1 MGFIKNII
9 SKYDVATILL
19 CLIAATIPFKIN
31 IGNLAI
37 IIASVYTVFFFRKEN
52 LKKLK
57 SFSAIFPIAFFL
69 IVIISSLLSNKHME
83 GLKRLNLEI
92 LLVLLVFILVNNK
105 ITKTKISKI
114 LIWFTYGTV
123 LSVTILLIHNVIKV
137 AQHKELGDL
146 IFHNFTLLYDY
157 HPIYY
162 SLNISIALFFII
174 HTKTKWF
181 YKKNK
186 VVKTGFIIIL
196 LLGLILCVSKAI
208 LFINGIIYLFYF
220 SLKIKQLKKKIVY
233 FTILGI
239 VSISVF
245 NIHFIKDRF
254 TDGLRFS
261 PEILNFKPTNDF
273 SQKKIFTYQEKTE
286 ISDLELRYVLSS
298 IGVYHLVKDG
308 KLLLGFKQGDTKDY
322 LNYYFFSYNLGPNWY
337 EDFNLHNQYTHM
349 LVTYGVFVLIFF
361 LCYLFFSFY
370 EAIKHKNVMHV
381 FFLILVCFG
390 FLFEVTLVR
399 SKGIVFFYFFN
410 TLFLQNYLN
419 FEDSNN
425 RN

>member
-1 MGFIKNII
+1 MKFIKNII

-19 CLIAATIPFKIN
+19 CSIAATLPFKIN
-31 IGNLAI
+31 IGNLSI
-37 IIASVYTVFFFRKEN
+37 ILATVYTVFFFKKESFQ
-52 LKKLK
+52 KLK
-57 SFSAIFPIAFFL
+57 SFSAIFPIAFFF
-69 IVIISSLLSNKHME
+69 IVIISSFLGKNSLE

-92 LLVLLVFILVNNK
+92 LLILIVLIIVNIK
-105 ITKTKISKI
+105 ITKSKI
-114 LIWFTYGTV
+114 NKILVWFTYGMV
-123 LSVTILLIHNVIKV
+123 LSVSILLIHNIIKI
-137 AQHKELGDL
+137 AQHKGLEDL

-162 SLNISIALFFII
+162 SLNISVVLFFII
-174 HTKTKWF
+174 HTKNKWF
-181 YKKNK
+181 YKHNNLIKI
-186 VVKTGFIIIL
+186 GFITLL
-196 LLGLILCVSKAI
+196 LLGLILCVSKAV

-220 SLKIKQLKKKIVY
+220 LFKIKQLKKRIAY
-233 FTILGI
+233 FTIITGL
-239 VSISVF
+239 SIAVY

-254 TDGLRFS
+254 VDGLRFS
-261 PEILNFKPTNDF
+261 PEIANFKPTNDF
-273 SQKKIFTYQEKTE
+273 SKKKIFTYQEKTD

-298 IGVYHLVKDG
+298 IGVYHLIQDD
-308 KLLLGFKQGDTKDY
+308 KLLLGYTQGDTENY

-349 LVTYGVFVLIFF
+349 LVTYGIFVLLFF
-361 LCYLFFSFY
+361 VSYLSFSFY
-370 EAIKHKNVMHV
+370 AAIKHKNAIHV

-390 FLFEVTLVR
+390 FLFEVNLVR

-410 TLFLQNYLN
+410 TLFLQNYLD